1 MHYKSLLKGI
11 GLTILFSL
19 VKSEDCDTLQ
29 EKHDSIKTCYSNEN
43 NVPYYLTIE
52 DNFDNNVLK
61 DVTKLTSLKELEIYN
76 TLNVTADYSILKKLK
91 KLTTL
96 TYEGELNDATLKSI
110 SKISSVTNLNV
121 QSSVSGNVNLKSLKN
136 LKLKKLTVGCHNH
149 EVEDKNY
156 LVKKTLNNFAST
168 LKDLTIV
175 DCLIDKKEDFTSLT
189 KVTTFNADGWIDKNL
204 FKKVA
209 AMPSVKIINLY
220 FQKLDVEPSDIY
232 TIDITD
238 FKSASKLTEL
248 YLSSAYSRYRD
259 HTRIKYDTLKGLKK
273 LKKLHLDHIALDQ
286 KNIDEISNIK
296 TIESLNFE
304 GCPLLSEGEVLPTYD
319 SLLKRKSTLKYLS
332 YSFPKKSVYTSDIF
346 EEVPEFI
353 YSLTN
358 LKNLT
363 LHNTYI
369 TTLSDKIVNLKKL
382 EHLDLSNNNLESL
395 PDNLD
400 QLKKLKYLDLNNN
413 RSLKGKSLN
422 NNKLEYCNYYRT
434 DICKDQDVKCFKN
447 YEHNI
452 ELCSSGCNQFEEF
465 LASTQSSTDFDNYF
479 CRNNDD
485 GQIEYLI
492 IDDNE
497 INEEGIEKLLSFKDT
512 LTQLDLYW
520 NGSSKTLSTISEL
533 TNIDDI
539 TIYFNATTLDLTP
552 INNLTKIKTLLLYNS
567 NAENC
572 ELKEGFIEN
581 LTDLDILRI
590 SKINLS
596 QALVNEIG
604 KLTVLENL
612 TILEGGYPSDIDY
625 SSWENLEKMVYFY
638 IEGLGA
644 DQNPL
649 TEIPKSFYT
658 FKNLNRF
665 SIADQK
671 IETID
676 SALAEFKK
684 LDYLN
689 LENNNLSSLPAFLNT
704 MESLRTVYFEGN
716 PNLKGPIVD
725 NDNVSL
731 CVYDYT
737 NKNLCLPRENVKCIE
752 SYTMKPDFP
761 LCN

>member
-29 EKHDSIKTCYSNEN
+29 EKHDSIKSCYSNEN

-96 TYEGELNDATLKSI
+96 TYEGDLNDATLKSI

-296 TIESLNFE
+296 AIESLSFRE
-304 GCPLLSEGEVLPTYD
+304 CSLLSEDDLVPTFD
-319 SLLKRKSTLKYLS
+319 SLLNLKKNLKNLYFSFGKRTTNK
-332 YSFPKKSVYTSDIF
+332 F

-358 LKNLT
+358 LKSLT
-363 LHNTYI
+363 I
-369 TTLSDKIVNLKKL
+369 TNALLETLSDEIVNLKKL
-382 EHLDLSNNNLESL
+382 EHLDLSMNYLTSLPANLE
-395 PDNLD
+395 
-400 QLKKLKYLDLNNN
+400 KLKNLKYIDLHQN
-413 RSLKGKSLN
+413 RSLEGKSLN
-422 NNKLEYCNYYRT
+422 NSKLEYCDYDRT
-434 DICKDQDVKCFKN
+434 KICKDKEVKCFEN
-447 YEHNI
+447 YESKI
-452 ELCSSGCNQFEEF
+452 EPCSSE
-465 LASTQSSTDFDNYF
+465 
-479 CRNNDD
+479 
-485 GQIEYLI
+485 
-492 IDDNE
+492 
-497 INEEGIEKLLSFKDT
+497 
-512 LTQLDLYW
+512 
-520 NGSSKTLSTISEL
+520 
-533 TNIDDI
+533 
-539 TIYFNATTLDLTP
+539 
-552 INNLTKIKTLLLYNS
+552 
-567 NAENC
+567 
-572 ELKEGFIEN
+572 
-581 LTDLDILRI
+581 
-590 SKINLS
+590 
-596 QALVNEIG
+596 
-604 KLTVLENL
+604 
-612 TILEGGYPSDIDY
+612 
-625 SSWENLEKMVYFY
+625 
-638 IEGLGA
+638 
-644 DQNPL
+644 
-649 TEIPKSFYT
+649 
-658 FKNLNRF
+658 
-665 SIADQK
+665 
-671 IETID
+671 
-676 SALAEFKK
+676 
-684 LDYLN
+684 
-689 LENNNLSSLPAFLNT
+689 
-704 MESLRTVYFEGN
+704 
-716 PNLKGPIVD
+716 
-725 NDNVSL
+725 
-731 CVYDYT
+731 
-737 NKNLCLPRENVKCIE
+737 
-752 SYTMKPDFP
+752 
-761 LCN
+761 